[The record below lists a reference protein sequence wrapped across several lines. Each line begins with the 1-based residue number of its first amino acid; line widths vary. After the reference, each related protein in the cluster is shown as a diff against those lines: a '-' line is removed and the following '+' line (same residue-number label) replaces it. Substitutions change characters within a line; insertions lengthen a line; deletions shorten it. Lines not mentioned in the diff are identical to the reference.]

1 MKHDDLVGGRS
12 GIHLPDITIPSA
24 ISKVD
29 WPLLDLSSIDVG
41 KAVRG
46 AAAAAHIGRRR
57 HRPRWPLAIGGLI
70 VAALASWALL
80 KNDGL
85 RTRLADAVGTI
96 RDRISTMKRSRFD
109 QNEIDAPIAFDRA
122 PTAPIEASAFTVSG
136 TIEPTSYPAGLG
148 SYSGDTNPFLEETA
162 SRGEATPLELD
173 DEGLSNLEIG
183 ETTGLGPTDAS
194 LGNARGEHG
203 STDR

>member
-1 MKHDDLVGGRS
+1 MTEHAMKHDDLVGGRS

-80 KNDGL
+80 
-85 RTRLADAVGTI
+85 
-96 RDRISTMKRSRFD
+96 
-109 QNEIDAPIAFDRA
+109 
-122 PTAPIEASAFTVSG
+122 
-136 TIEPTSYPAGLG
+136 
-148 SYSGDTNPFLEETA
+148 
-162 SRGEATPLELD
+162 
-173 DEGLSNLEIG
+173 
-183 ETTGLGPTDAS
+183 
-194 LGNARGEHG
+194 
-203 STDR
+203 

>member
-1 MKHDDLVGGRS
+1 MTAHAMQHDDLVGGRS

-29 WPLLDLSSIDVG
+29 WPQVDLSSIDVG

-70 VAALASWALL
+70 VAALASWAML
-80 KNDGL
+80 KNDAL

-96 RDRISTMKRSRFD
+96 RDRISTMKRSMYD
-109 QNEIDAPIAFDRA
+109 QDEIDAPIAFARA
-122 PTAPIEASAFTVSG
+122 ETAPIEVSAFTVSS
-136 TIEPTSYPAGLG
+136 TIEPTGYPVGLG
-148 SYSGDTNPFLEETA
+148 SNHGDTNPTVEETGSRAGVGPEGVMPRSRSA
-162 SRGEATPLELD
+162 SQVRRH
-173 DEGLSNLEIG
+173 S
-183 ETTGLGPTDAS
+183 
-194 LGNARGEHG
+194 
-203 STDR
+203 

>member
-1 MKHDDLVGGRS
+1 MTEHAMKHDDLVGGRS

-148 SYSGDTNPFLEETA
+148 SNSGDTNPIVEETA
-162 SRGEATPLELD
+162 SR
-173 DEGLSNLEIG
+173 
-183 ETTGLGPTDAS
+183 
-194 LGNARGEHG
+194 ARV
-203 STDR
+203 RPKA

>member
-1 MKHDDLVGGRS
+1 MTEHVMKHGDLVGGRS

-29 WPLLDLSSIDVG
+29 WPQVDLSSIDVG

-57 HRPRWPLAIGGLI
+57 HRARRPLAIGGLI
-70 VAALASWALL
+70 VAALASWVIL
-80 KNDGL
+80 KNDAL

-109 QNEIDAPIAFDRA
+109 QKEIDAPIAFDRA
-122 PTAPIEASAFTVSG
+122 PTAPIEASAFTVSS
-136 TIEPTSYPAGLG
+136 TIAATGYPAGLG
-148 SYSGDTNPFLEETA
+148 SNYGDTNPTFEDTA
-162 SRGEATPLELD
+162 AEPDQANG
-173 DEGLSNLEIG
+173 
-183 ETTGLGPTDAS
+183 
-194 LGNARGEHG
+194 
-203 STDR
+203 